1 MNNILNT
8 INQLSQ
14 NPMQIFFRFGI
25 PTNCNTP
32 ESVADYLVKSG
43 RVTQD
48 QINQATNLY
57 QQIFRK

>member
-1 MNNILNT
+1 MNNILNA

-14 NPMQIFFRFGI
+14 NPMQLFQRYGI

-32 ESVADYLVKSG
+32 DSVADYLIKSG

-48 QINQATNLY
+48 QINQATSLY
-57 QQIFRK
+57 QQIFKK